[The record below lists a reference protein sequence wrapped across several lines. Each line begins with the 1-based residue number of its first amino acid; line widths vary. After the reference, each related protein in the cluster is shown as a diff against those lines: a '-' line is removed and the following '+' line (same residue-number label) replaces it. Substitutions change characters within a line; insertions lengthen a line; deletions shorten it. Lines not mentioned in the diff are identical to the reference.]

1 MEEITMKRK
10 INFSMMLVTIFV
22 VVVLSLPMMAQ
33 GKCQVKGGQC
43 CDQIPNLTAAQ
54 KAKIQKLHIECQ
66 KKMISLQA
74 ELAKQKLDLKALMM
88 EQKSGKP
95 VDAKIDEIFKIKA
108 RILKECLANCNAIR
122 NLLNDEQKKHF
133 DLKICIG
140 KDCDHGSKHCGHAC
154 CASHN
159 CCGKSCGHGSH
170 GAQCGHKKGSCHPAA
185 AGKCSAPTS

>member
-1 MEEITMKRK
+1 
-10 INFSMMLVTIFV
+10 
-22 VVVLSLPMMAQ
+22 
-33 GKCQVKGGQC
+33 
-43 CDQIPNLTAAQ
+43 
-54 KAKIQKLHIECQ
+54 
-66 KKMISLQA
+66 MISLQA

-108 RILKECLANCNAIR
+108 RILKECLANCNTIR

>member
-10 INFSMMLVTIFV
+10 TNFSMMLVTIFV
-22 VVVLSLPMMAQ
+22 VVAFSLPMMATA
-33 GKCQVKGGQC
+33 KCQVKSGQC
-43 CDQIPNLTAAQ
+43 CDQIPNLTADQ

-74 ELAKQKLDLKALMM
+74 ELAKQELDLKALMM
-88 EQKSGKP
+88 EQKSGKQ

-108 RILKECLANCNAIR
+108 KILKECLASCNAIR

-133 DLKICIG
+133 DLKLCIG
-140 KDCDHGSKHCGHAC
+140 KDCCHASS
-154 CASHN
+154 ASHN
-159 CCGKSCGHGSH
+159 CCGKSCGHGGH
-170 GAQCGHKKGSCHPAA
+170 GAQCGPQKGSCHPAK